1 MVYDDLILR
10 LSEALERGEVDPAR
24 LEALLRRRRPSR
36 TADVA
41 SVLRAAGALVC
52 FTGVAVLY
60 AIGYGGLP
68 TAGQATTPYAFPAA
82 ALAVAILLHRRDR
95 PVWEVELAAAT
106 GYIAFGLASAASAV
120 ALGAG
125 PGAGA
130 GISLVAAAIV
140 IGVHRL
146 VAIVRLTGWGMTV
159 SLVAFTGFVSDAAG
173 LLTSSSVPWWLIAQA
188 VAAVPIGGLLLRRGS
203 HAAAE
208 AAWRSASML
217 AITAAA
223 AGITATGFDRLG
235 PWHAL
240 LTLAVAAS
248 LVAAAR
254 FDLPSLLW
262 TGALGGLV
270 WLVALSVV
278 VGSSIGWAL
287 AVIVFGAGL
296 FALATLV
303 ARRRAPGAATPAIEP
318 ATPAI

>member
-1 MVYDDLILR
+1 MVYEDLVLR
-10 LSEALERGEVDPAR
+10 LSDALERGEVDPAR

-36 TADVA
+36 RVDVA
-41 SVLRAAGALVC
+41 SLLRAAGALVC

-60 AIGYGGLP
+60 AIGYGGLLP
-68 TAGQATTPYAFPAA
+68 SAQATTPYVFPAA
-82 ALAVAILLHRRDR
+82 ALAAAIVLHRRDR
-95 PVWEVELAAAT
+95 PEWEVELAAAT

-130 GISLVAAAIV
+130 AISLVAAAIV

-146 VAIVRLTGWGMTV
+146 VGIVRLTGWGMTA
-159 SLVAFTGFVSDAAG
+159 SLIAFTGFLSDAAG

-203 HAAAE
+203 HAGAE
-208 AAWRSASML
+208 AAWRSASVL
-217 AITAAA
+217 AITAAV
-223 AGITATGFDRLG
+223 AGMTATGVDRLG

-254 FDLPSLLW
+254 FELPSLLW
-262 TGALGGLV
+262 TGALGALA
-270 WLVALSVV
+270 WLVALSAV

-287 AVIVFGAGL
+287 AVIVFGVGL
-296 FALATLV
+296 IGLATLV
-303 ARRRAPGAATPAIEP
+303 ARRRELGP